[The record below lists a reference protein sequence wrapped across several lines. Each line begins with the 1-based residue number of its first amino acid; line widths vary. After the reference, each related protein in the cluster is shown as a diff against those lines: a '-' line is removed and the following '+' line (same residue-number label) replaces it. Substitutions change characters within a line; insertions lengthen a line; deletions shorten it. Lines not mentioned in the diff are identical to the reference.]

1 MSQLNR
7 SLKNCRE
14 KMLNFP
20 GPSSNGILHYV
31 DVYFNKKS
39 IDTVIVPDGVMTYL
53 METATSK

>member
-1 MSQLNR
+1 
-7 SLKNCRE
+7 
-14 KMLNFP
+14 MLNFP

>member
-1 MSQLNR
+1 
-7 SLKNCRE
+7 
-14 KMLNFP
+14 MLNFP
-20 GPSSNGILHYV
+20 GASSNGILHYV